1 MSSASERF
9 NSFSINANVQRGLAG
24 ASISSLSGQSV
35 SAEKPQK
42 LAGARHGN
50 SFDQRRHSASA
61 TAVIPLDYPVND
73 EARIAHFQEIALPY
87 LDDAYNLARWLT
99 RDPQDAEDVVQEAY
113 LRALRYFDNFRGENP
128 RGWVL
133 MIVRNTFY
141 TWISANRSKDTRSL
155 NESHRDS
162 GEEDIS
168 ELSDPDQDTPETA
181 LAKKDDAALMRALI
195 EQLPPHYREALV
207 LREMN
212 ELSYQQISEMTA
224 TPIGTVM
231 SRLSRA
237 RHLLGAAW
245 KKHNGRERTT

>member
-9 NSFSINANVQRGLAG
+9 NSFSINANVQRGLGG
-24 ASISSLSGQSV
+24 ASISSLSRRSL
-35 SAEKPQK
+35 SAEKPQD

-50 SFDQRRHSASA
+50 SLDPGRYSASA
-61 TAVIPLDYPVND
+61 TAVIPLDCSVND
-73 EARIAHFQEIALPY
+73 KPRISRFQAVALPY

-113 LRALRYFDNFRGENP
+113 LRALRYFDNFKGENP

-133 MIVRNTFY
+133 TIVRNTFY
-141 TWISANRSKDTRSL
+141 TWITANRSKDTRSL

-168 ELSDPDQDTPETA
+168 ELSDPDQDTPEAA
-181 LAKKDDAALMRALI
+181 LVKKDDAALMRALI
-195 EQLPPHYREALV
+195 EQLPPHYREARV

-212 ELSYQQISEMTA
+212 ELSYQQISEVTA

-231 SRLSRA
+231 SQLSRA
-237 RHLLGAAW
+237 RYLLRAAW
-245 KKHNGRERTT
+245 KRHNGRERTT